1 MWFKFESDSNNSLAV
16 AINCLSVFV
25 HFVGLALKG
34 LMALAVSCI
43 AVSPFLTMVFC
54 VKKRATAIAIHRL
67 KNLWWIS
74 SISKIPHKKY
84 QQQQTQKFKPE
95 AYLINGSKN
104 LKHFPQANQ

>member
-1 MWFKFESDSNNSLAV
+1 MNQTDSNNSLAV
-16 AINCLSVFV
+16 ATNCLSVFV
-25 HFVGLALKG
+25 HSAGLALQG
-34 LMALAVSCI
+34 LMALAVNSI
-43 AVSPFLTMVFC
+43 AVSPSLIMVFY
-54 VKKRATAIAIHRL
+54 VKKRAKAIAIHSL
-67 KNLWWIS
+67 NNLWWIS